1 MYQRTLNNYAVEL
14 ASSEADKPAIVHI
27 KARSKN
33 NVLICM
39 QEYEDFDG
47 MVVPDVISL
56 NVEHD
61 VDRTIGKAY
70 NFKLTEYGLECDA
83 EIYPSL
89 PADNADGQRMI
100 NMLKLGIPLQAS
112 ITFDVD
118 DLGDIEEL
126 KDGEL
131 AEVNGLS
138 VTGPAVIYRRWNLR
152 SLAICIH
159 GADNATG
166 VEPVSLNKHLLE
178 VLQMKKQRADEACEN
193 PEEKKPEEQLEDTA
207 TQTPETATE
216 EPDRIA
222 AVEAA
227 IDELKAAVAEIQA
240 KLASETDAVQIE
252 ESDEEPEKEDEEKKE
267 LSAKID
273 TLEKTVKTLSDNL
286 VKTLST
292 TFAERQPVGYVG
304 NDEEPSNGSIR
315 FSALGV
321 PCNVKK

>member
-14 ASSEADKPAIVHI
+14 ASSEVDKPAIVHI
-27 KARSKN
+27 FARSN
-33 NVLICM
+33 QCVYARPFR
-39 QEYEDFDG
+39 EYEDFEG
-47 MVVPDVISL
+47 MKAPEMVSL

-61 VDRTIGKAY
+61 INRTIGRAS
-70 NFKLTEYGLECDA
+70 NFRVTEYGLECDA

-89 PADNADGQRMI
+89 PTENSDGQRII

-112 ITFDVD
+112 ITFDWD
-118 DLGDIEEL
+118 SKDDIEMID
-126 KDGEL
+126 DGQTSK
-131 AEVNGLS
+131 VNGM
-138 VTGPAVIYRRWNLR
+138 TIEGPATIYRRWNLR

-166 VEPVSLNKHLLE
+166 VKAISLNKDMEDFH
-178 VLQMKKQRADEACEN
+178 MKKRSDEADKSDEIQ
-193 PEEKKPEEQLEDTA
+193 EEKQLEDA
-207 TQTPETATE
+207 TVETPETAP

-252 ESDEEPEKEDEEKKE
+252 ESEEEPEKDDEEKKE
-267 LSAKID
+267 LSAKIEN
-273 TLEKTVKTLSDNL
+273 LEKTVKTFSDNL
-286 VKTLST
+286 VKALST

-304 NDEEPSNGSIR
+304 DSEEPGNGSIR

-321 PCNVKK
+321 PCNIKK